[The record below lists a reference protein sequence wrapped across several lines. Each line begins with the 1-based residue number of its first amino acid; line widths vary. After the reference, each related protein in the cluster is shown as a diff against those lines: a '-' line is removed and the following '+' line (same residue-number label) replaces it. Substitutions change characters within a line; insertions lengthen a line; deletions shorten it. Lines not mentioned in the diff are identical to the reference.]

1 MRGTHLGCAL
11 ADRSSQDI
19 KTVDMSGGV
28 GSSSW
33 TEEAG
38 VEARSPYADWTQ
50 RVGAFSRLPDLI
62 RQFQADPAAILLSSG
77 IDAEAIRHPQNRA
90 PYAALTTLL
99 QEAARATECAHLGLL
114 AGRMWH
120 LSDLGIL
127 GEAVR
132 HSPTIDHA
140 LQMLVVHQHLISDG
154 GLTFLLRRGSAIDLG
169 YAIYYPGA
177 EGEQMYDAMLAAG
190 VNFVRELCGPE
201 WTPSEVFLPHAKP
214 SNVEHYRSFFKVLPH
229 FNAEF
234 CALRFPLDQLH
245 RSVIDADPQRL
256 RAAVQLLTAQ
266 DPADVL
272 PQVYRAVRR
281 LLLEER
287 HSGDEVARVLSM
299 HRRTLNRRLQ
309 AQDTSFQK
317 ILDEVRFQ
325 VARELLAAETPLD
338 DIAASLGYAAVT
350 PFMRTFRR
358 WAGTTPGQWRS
369 HLVRQTSY

>member
-1 MRGTHLGCAL
+1 MLG
-11 ADRSSQDI
+11 R
-19 KTVDMSGGV
+19 V
-28 GSSSW
+28 GSISSLEV
-33 TEEAG
+33 TEVA
-38 VEARSPYADWTQ
+38 ARLPYAGWTQ

-62 RQFQADPAAILLSSG
+62 RQFEADPAAILLRSG
-77 IDAEAIRHPQNRA
+77 VDAEAIRYPQNRA

-99 QEAARATECAHLGLL
+99 QETARATNCDHLGLL

-120 LSDLGIL
+120 LADLGIL

-132 HSPTIDHA
+132 HAPTVDHA
-140 LQMLVVHQHLISDG
+140 LQILVVHQHLNSDG
-154 GLTFLLRRGSAIDLG
+154 GLTFLLRRGSAVDWG
-169 YAIYYPGA
+169 YAIYYPGVD
-177 EGEQMYDAMLAAG
+177 GEQMYDATLAAG
-190 VNFVRELCGPE
+190 VNFMRELCGPG
-201 WTPSEVFLPHAKP
+201 WTPDEVFLPHARP
-214 SNVEHYRSFFKVLPH
+214 ANVEHYRSFFKVTPH

-234 CALRFPLDQLH
+234 CALRFPIDHLRH
-245 RSVIDADPQRL
+245 SVIGADPQRL
-256 RAAVQLLTAQ
+256 SAAVQLLTAQ
-266 DPADVL
+266 DPADL
-272 PQVYRAVRR
+272 LQQVYRVVRR

-287 HSGDEVARVLSM
+287 HSGDDVARVLSM

-309 AQDTSFQK
+309 ALGTSFQE

-369 HLVRQTSY
+369 HLVR